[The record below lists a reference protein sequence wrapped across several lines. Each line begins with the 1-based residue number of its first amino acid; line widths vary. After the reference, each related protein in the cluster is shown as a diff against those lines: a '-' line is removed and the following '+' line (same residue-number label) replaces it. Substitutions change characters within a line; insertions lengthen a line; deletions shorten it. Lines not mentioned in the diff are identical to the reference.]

1 MSITKTNID
10 FLIKSL
16 HFDLVSVILVFCL
29 SLYSNSLYSQE
40 KTPPPLL
47 NYTIQNAPS
56 IQELPPLRWV
66 IQEGEMPLSIEDV
79 LLSDFKDA
87 KINTITSETI
97 IAPLGKYWFAISMDA
112 EFPVNNWLLFLKE
125 KWYRAKFIKGYPD
138 VSLYFT
144 KGGKLIKKGKTGSEI
159 PASQRDITSH
169 ATMSLAN
176 INYKSGDHFLIWVA
190 LSNNELERPIPELY
204 LYDSTINFPAFEKE
218 SYITFGLSIGI
229 TTLLFI
235 ISFFLWFLTKEHVY
249 GWFVCILIL
258 MGFTELLAADEEW
271 LVVWLF
277 PEQGYLRFRVAMLLA
292 LALRVFLLQ
301 FGRVFINLPKKHP
314 KLNILFKRLIW
325 VTVIGLGSIGLFF
338 PRGDALS
345 LNVWGVWTVLL
356 VIYSLV
362 MCGICI
368 RLLFLPNWLAKI
380 YGIGTGL
387 FFSTPILGP
396 LFQNLG
402 IAQVF
407 FNPESLAPIGMT
419 LTMLFGLIY
428 RFWDIEQQKSKQLQR
443 ISIASN
449 KFVPTTFLNFLGKS
463 NILDATLG
471 DYVEKQVTVMFSDIR
486 DYTSLSEK
494 MTPKQNFKFVNAF
507 NQRMGPIIQQNKGF
521 INQYLGDGMMA
532 IFPERAEDPLKA
544 AISMQQNLIAYNPSR
559 INKGR
564 VPIKMG
570 IGLHAGPLIMG
581 IIGYDERMDAAIIS
595 DTVNAAS
602 RLENLT
608 KHFGVSIL
616 VSDTVVN
623 RLVNKEA
630 YNLRYLGLVQVKG
643 KQEAIK
649 IYECFDGDELA
660 TKEKKAISKEKFN
673 QGINA
678 YYAKKFEQADELL
691 RYVLAQNP
699 SDHTAQLFYNKNKI
713 SMKEGIPENWTGIE
727 VIHSN

>member
-1 MSITKTNID
+1 MRITKTNIY

-16 HFDLVSVILVFCL
+16 HFDLSCVILFFCL
-29 SLYSNSLYSQE
+29 SLCSNPIYSQ
-40 KTPPPLL
+40 KKLAPPFL
-47 NYTIQNAPS
+47 NYTIQNAQS
-56 IQELPPLRWV
+56 IQKLPPLRWI
-66 IQEGEMPLSIEDV
+66 IQEGKTPLTIENV

-87 KINTITSETI
+87 KINNVTNETI
-97 IAPLGKYWFAISMDA
+97 IAPLEKYWFALSMDA
-112 EFPVNNWLLFLKE
+112 EFPINNWLLFLKE
-125 KWYRAKFIKGYPD
+125 KWYRAKVIKGYPD
-138 VSLYFT
+138 VSVYFT
-144 KGGKLIKKGKTGSEI
+144 KGGKLLKVGKTGSEI

-169 ATMSLAN
+169 ATMSLAS
-176 INYKSGDHFLIWVA
+176 IDYKAGEDFLIWVA
-190 LSNNELERPIPELY
+190 LNNNELERPIPELY
-204 LYDSTINFPAFEKE
+204 LYDSAISFPTFEKE
-218 SYITFGLSIGI
+218 SYITFGLSIGVTI
-229 TTLLFI
+229 LLFI
-235 ISFFLWFLTKEHVY
+235 ISFFFWFKTKEHVY

-271 LVVWLF
+271 LVLWLF

-292 LALRVFLLQ
+292 LALRVLLLQ
-301 FGRVFINLPKKHP
+301 FGRIFIDLPKKHP
-314 KLNILFKRLIW
+314 KLDVLFKRLIW

-338 PRGDALS
+338 PRGGTLS
-345 LNVWGVWTVLL
+345 LSIWGIWTALL
-356 VIYSLV
+356 VVYSLV

-368 RLLFLPNWLAKI
+368 RLIILPNWLAKI

-486 DYTSLSEK
+486 AYTNLSEK

-532 IFPERAEDPLKA
+532 IFPEKAEDTLKA
-544 AISMQQNLIAYNPSR
+544 AISMQQNLIAYNQSR
-559 INKGR
+559 MNKGR

-581 IIGYDERMDAAIIS
+581 IIGYDQRMDAAIIS

-608 KHFGVSIL
+608 KYFGASIL

-660 TKEKKAISKEKFN
+660 TKEKKTISKEQFN

-678 YYAKKFEQADELL
+678 YLSKEFEQANEYLG
-691 RYVLAQNP
+691 YVLKQNP
-699 SDHTAQLFYNKNKI
+699 RDYTAQLFYNKNKVF
-713 SMKEGIPENWTGIE
+713 MKNGIPENWTGVE
-727 VIHSN
+727 VIHTN